1 MEGYRDEKDRQKNR
15 RKEAQRSFVLLSP
28 IDLQRTN
35 QAGQNG
41 RGQQKTQKQLSK
53 KYSTDMIPPMTDRF
67 RFNLSR
73 SVYSINVK
81 KAKINPP
88 KPPKH
93 LYFMS

>member
-41 RGQQKTQKQLSK
+41 RGQQKTQKQAEQKIQHRYDS
-53 KYSTDMIPPMTDRF
+53 SDDRSIPIQ
-67 RFNLSR
+67 
-73 SVYSINVK
+73 SVAFSLQ
-81 KAKINPP
+81 
-88 KPPKH
+88 H
-93 LYFMS
+93 QR